1 MQVRLQKEANH
12 QIEELALRAHSEAL
26 ANLDERTRSIYR
38 ENAVMA
44 DALSL
49 HVSEEQA
56 LREQK
61 EGLEMAN
68 RWKNSHWK

>member
-12 QIEELALRAHSEAL
+12 QIETLAVKAHNDAL
-26 ANLDERTRSIYR
+26 ANLDRRTQSVYR

-49 HVSEEQA
+49 HVSEEQE
-56 LREQK
+56 LRGEK
-61 EGLEMAN
+61 ERLEMAN
-68 RWKNSHWK
+68 R